1 VAASEIT
8 EVEYIVGDTMDQ
20 VQLFYG
26 KGRNKQDVAHQFHSY
41 FTHTACLPVWNVL
54 VC

>member
-8 EVEYIVGDTMDQ
+8 EVEYIIGDTMDQ

-26 KGRNKQDVAHQFHSY
+26 KGRNKQDAAQQFHSN
-41 FTHTACLPVWNVL
+41 FKHTTCLPVWNVL